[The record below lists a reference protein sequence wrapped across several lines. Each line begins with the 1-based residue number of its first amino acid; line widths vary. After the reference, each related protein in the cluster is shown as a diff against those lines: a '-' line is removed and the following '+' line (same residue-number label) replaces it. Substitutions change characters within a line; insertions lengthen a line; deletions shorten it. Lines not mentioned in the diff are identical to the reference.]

1 MLFDFSFQTKT
12 FGPIKAPGSCQEC
25 YDILTRED
33 GDYPIQPSLDYDPFN
48 VTCQFN
54 LTSGTAQTI
63 LFHDHE
69 QPFQYTSV
77 PVGSDGCADPGCFK
91 DKITYDANFDQL
103 QVRDS
108 WINNLI
114 EFKNESERDDNRF
127 RRF

>member
-1 MLFDFSFQTKT
+1 M
-12 FGPIKAPGSCQEC
+12 
-25 YDILTRED
+25 
-33 GDYPIQPSLDYDPFN
+33 
-48 VTCQFN
+48 TCQFN

-91 DKITYDANFDQL
+91 DKITYDAYFDQF

>member
-1 MLFDFSFQTKT
+1 MLYWTKNLTSMSINMYFKTKT
-12 FGPIKAPGSCQEC
+12 FGPMKAPGSCQEY
-25 YDILTRED
+25 YDNLIRED

-48 VTCQFN
+48 VTCKFN

-69 QPFQYTSV
+69 QPFQFTSV
-77 PVGSDGCADPGCFK
+77 PGGSDGCADPGCFK

-108 WINNLI
+108 RTSFL
-114 EFKNESERDDNRF
+114 NENY
-127 RRF
+127 